1 LRINALLAAIHKRK
15 REDAIWL
22 LCSLLELNRSGLL
35 FNGDIELDPKFLRRW
50 QKLWAR
56 RVAGEPLQYIAGS
69 APFYGREFLV
79 SPQVLIPRPETE
91 SLVELATSLLAG
103 QPEASVV
110 DIGTGSGAIAI
121 TLKLEHPAWRVVG
134 TDISAP
140 ALAVA
145 RKNAAKLG
153 AQVNFQKRNLF
164 DSTLAKQAFDLVVS
178 NPPYLEFKRDHIA
191 KDVQRWEPRMALEPT
206 ASLRVGALKDRAA
219 WAGERILSGCAGARV
234 AHTAL
239 ELSPRV
245 ATILE
250 RRWRRHPR
258 VQRLWRAPDLAGRK
272 RFLLVTWQHA

>member
-1 LRINALLAAIHKRK
+1 MKINALLAGIQKRK

-22 LCSLLELNRSGLL
+22 LCSLLELTRSGLL
-35 FNGDIELDPKFLRRW
+35 FNGDRELDSKFLRKWER
-50 QKLWAR
+50 LWAK
-56 RVAGEPLQYIAGS
+56 RVAGEPLQYIAGG

-79 SPQVLIPRPETE
+79 SPKVLIPRPETE

-121 TLKLEHPAWRVVG
+121 TLKLEHPSWRVVA

-140 ALAVA
+140 ALSVA
-145 RKNAAKLG
+145 KKNAVKLG
-153 AQVNFQKRNLF
+153 AQVDFQKRNLF
-164 DSTLAKQAFDLVVS
+164 DSTLAKQAFDLVIS

-191 KDVQRWEPRMALEPT
+191 ADVQKWEPRMALEPT
-206 ASLRVGALKDRAA
+206 ASLRVGAIKDRAA
-219 WAGERILSGCAGARV
+219 WAGERILAGCAGARV

-245 ATILE
+245 AALLE
-250 RRWRRHPR
+250 RRWRRDPR
-258 VQRLWRAPDLAGRK
+258 VQRLWRVPDLAGRK
-272 RFLLVTWQHA
+272 RFLLVTWKHA